1 MQVKQNRTQWAGRRG
16 KACGPARNG
25 VQSIVELEPA
35 DGVSND
41 PSGIFVC
48 ASEFVVLDEAAEVAA
63 AEVAAA
69 EAEAAALQAP
79 SAAEAENIGGFHCKG
94 LYLR

>member
-1 MQVKQNRTQWAGRRG
+1 MRVTQNRTEWAGRVG

-25 VQSIVELEPA
+25 VQFIVELEPV
-35 DGVSND
+35 DGVSNN
-41 PSGIFVC
+41 PGGIFVC
-48 ASEFVVLDEAAEVAA
+48 ASEFVVLDEAGEA
-63 AEVAAA
+63 AAA